1 MSHMENT
8 MGLMKDDIVESIL
21 KLLQISEEKILKGD
35 DVDQGTQEDKYIVP
49 VDPPFINKDVIKEF
63 NFNAGNNQGQSTRG
77 I

>member
-35 DVDQGTQEDKYIVP
+35 DVDQGT
-49 VDPPFINKDVIKEF
+49 
-63 NFNAGNNQGQSTRG
+63 
-77 I
+77 